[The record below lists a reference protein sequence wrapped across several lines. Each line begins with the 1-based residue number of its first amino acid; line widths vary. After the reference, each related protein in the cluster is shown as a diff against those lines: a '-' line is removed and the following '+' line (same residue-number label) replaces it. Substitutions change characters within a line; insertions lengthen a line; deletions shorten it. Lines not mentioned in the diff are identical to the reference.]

1 MARKKNTGNAIAV
14 PPWQVKGIEYETR
27 EAVKLAARKAGLP
40 IGTWVNQTLHRA
52 ATEEATGKGHQ
63 LPAKIEDQLGEVLK
77 AIQEQGATLEE
88 MKENRRRS
96 FWQRLK
102 N

>member
-27 EAVKLAARKAGLP
+27 EAVKQAARRAGLP
-40 IGTWVNQTLHRA
+40 IGTWVNRTLHRT
-52 ATEEATGKGHQ
+52 ATEEITGKV
-63 LPAKIEDQLGEVLK
+63 PVKIEDQLGEVLK

-88 MKENRRRS
+88 MKEDRRRS